1 MDVAVGTKDTAVA
14 QSGSEICTALG
25 ALMGDQSEFGGYLQ
39 FLDKTAFRAGQIRF
53 GDRSHH
59 ALSLA
64 SVFGRRV
71 ITAADPE
78 VIIPSP
84 AAVVNLPPVFF
95 LLCLLKTTFE

>member
-1 MDVAVGTKDTAVA
+1 M
-14 QSGSEICTALG
+14 
-25 ALMGDQSEFGGYLQ
+25 
-39 FLDKTAFRAGQIRF
+39 
-53 GDRSHH
+53 
-59 ALSLA
+59 LSLA
-64 SVFGRRV
+64 YVFGRRV